1 MATWPGPGRG
11 SPMSATLVVLASIA
25 GAVMI
30 TAFISQLLV
39 RWSSLTA
46 TCARRQ
52 SPGRRTGPA
61 RRRQHGD
68 GGSGRADTGG
78 PAPVHPRPSFTPAAV
93 SPVPAHA
100 LRLENRANRPYVHGP

>member
-46 TCARRQ
+46 TCARRL

-68 GGSGRADTGG
+68 GGAG
-78 PAPVHPRPSFTPAAV
+78 PAQTPGPPPVHQRPAFTPDAG
-93 SPVPAHA
+93 SPVPAPA
-100 LRLENRANRPYVHGP
+100 LRLPKPANRP